1 MVAYTCNKWNQIILK
16 YEGGITMNIMVNRT
30 VNSSVDDKVNLVLD
44 MLNEAIEEYERNEF
58 VLEEE
63 LFMELETIC

>member
-1 MVAYTCNKWNQIILK
+1 
-16 YEGGITMNIMVNRT
+16 MNIMVNRT

>member
-1 MVAYTCNKWNQIILK
+1 
-16 YEGGITMNIMVNRT
+16 MNTMVNRT
-30 VNSSVDDKVNLVLD
+30 VNSSVDDKVNLALD
-44 MLNEAIEEYERNEF
+44 MLDEAIEEYERNEF